1 MVVKP
6 NKRVKIIHAIIIIL
20 CLIIMVDCSEMKAGS
35 KKTSGTDEN
44 GNVWN
49 YDILTKTLIFTGTKD
64 IQENYSMDGHGPEP
78 PWYTWREMSEHLI
91 IEEGITG
98 IGGGAFL
105 GFSKLKTLVIADTV
119 THIDTMAFESCVNLR
134 SIHLS
139 RNLLNIKTGAFSS
152 CGMQQIQLPEKIK
165 SIGDFSGC
173 VNLKEIR
180 LPGNVTKMGSFM
192 FADCI
197 RLEKVVLPANLTEI
211 KESDFRN
218 CRKLTHIEIPT
229 SVRSVTMSAFS
240 GSGVK
245 NIVLPPNVQRIK
257 KGKPIGG
264 RVFSGGG
271 GLVSANKKLRSI
283 VIQSKKIK
291 KISKGAF
298 SGLSKSC
305 VVKVPKS
312 RKAQYKKMLW
322 KSGLNKKIKVTAV

>member
-1 MVVKP
+1 MVVKL
-6 NKRVKIIHAIIIIL
+6 NKRVKIIRAIIIIL
-20 CLIIMVDCSEMKAGS
+20 CLIIMADCSELKAGS
-35 KKTSGTDEN
+35 KTSGTDEN

-49 YDILTKTLIFTGTKD
+49 YDIITKTLTFTGTKD

-78 PWYTWREMSEHLI
+78 AWHTWREKTEHLN
-91 IEEGITG
+91 IEDGITG
-98 IGGGAFL
+98 IGGGAFH

-139 RNLLNIKTGAFSS
+139 QNLLNIKTGAFST

-165 SIGDFSGC
+165 TIGDFSGC

-180 LPGNVTKMGSFM
+180 LPGNVTKMESFM

-197 RLEKVVLPANLTEI
+197 RLEKVVLPAKLTEI

-218 CRKLTHIEIPT
+218 CKKLTFLEIPP

-264 RVFSGGG
+264 KVFSGGG
-271 GLVSANKKLRSI
+271 DLVSANKKLRSI

-322 KSGLNKKIKVTAV
+322 KSGLNKKIKVTTI